1 MCAPVT
7 IATPG
12 RCSKCGTE
20 LVEQS
25 VLVGERSYC
34 VGCFV
39 CGVCGAA
46 LAGKYYE
53 LESVV
58 GCQQCRWGTLV
69 KVSTNFPSFTDGYKD
84 LIYPNHSL
92 TLGLTT

>member
-1 MCAPVT
+1 M
-7 IATPG
+7 
-12 RCSKCGTE
+12 
-20 LVEQS
+20 EQS

-53 LESVV
+53 VEGVV
-58 GCQQCRWGTLV
+58 SCQQCRWGTLV
-69 KVSTNFPSFTDGYKD
+69 FVLIFTINFYITYQKSLIVHSHGRSIIYRGYKD
-84 LIYPNHSL
+84 LS
-92 TLGLTT
+92 

>member
-1 MCAPVT
+1 MCT
-7 IATPG
+7 CKYNIATPG
-12 RCSKCGTE
+12 RCSKCGAE

-39 CGVCGAA
+39 CGQCGAT

-53 LESVV
+53 LEGVV
-58 GCQQCRWGTLV
+58 SCQQCRWGTLV
-69 KVSTNFPSFTDGYKD
+69 NFA
-84 LIYPNHSL
+84 LIFSINL
-92 TLGLTT
+92 TSPY

>member
-1 MCAPVT
+1 M
-7 IATPG
+7 
-12 RCSKCGTE
+12 
-20 LVEQS
+20 EQS

-53 LESVV
+53 VEGVV
-58 GCQQCRWGTLV
+58 SCQECRWGTLV
-69 KVSTNFPSFTDGYKD
+69 FALIFTINFYISKEPNSTFTLKIHK
-84 LIYPNHSL
+84 LQRL
-92 TLGLTT
+92 

>member
-1 MCAPVT
+1 MCT
-7 IATPG
+7 CKYNIATPG
-12 RCSKCGTE
+12 RCSKCGAE

-39 CGVCGAA
+39 CGQCGAT

-53 LESVV
+53 LEGVV
-58 GCQQCRWGTLV
+58 SCQQCRYQRIFHHLRMV
-69 KVSTNFPSFTDGYKD
+69 
-84 LIYPNHSL
+84 IR
-92 TLGLTT
+92 TTKPKPLSYCRTHY

>member
-1 MCAPVT
+1 MCT
-7 IATPG
+7 CKYNIATPG
-12 RCSKCGTE
+12 RCSKCGAE

-39 CGVCGAA
+39 CGQCGAT

-53 LESVV
+53 LEGVV
-58 GCQQCRWGTLV
+58 SCQQCRWGTLV
-69 KVSTNFPSFTDGYKD
+69 KVLMEHDQETIVAMTFQVYFE
-84 LIYPNHSL
+84 
-92 TLGLTT
+92 

>member
-12 RCSKCGTE
+12 RCCKCGRE

-39 CGVCGAA
+39 CGVCGAT

-53 LESVV
+53 VEGVV
-58 GCQQCRWGTLV
+58 SCQECRWGNLV
-69 KVSTNFPSFTDGYKD
+69 KVSTNFALIFTFIGEGYKD
-84 LIYPNHSL
+84 HTYPNQCL
-92 TLGLTT
+92 F